1 MLKIV
6 NHLHKLPSITFR
18 LHHSKHQPSGHINRT
33 YAREVHLEYN
43 RGFNGDFEADD
54 LWGGFIG
61 DAFMRTNKRMKTIG
75 EFYDA
80 WFSIVYNKY
89 KSKNPSNV
97 ETAKSL
103 RLVSKDFAAAYD
115 PYYIHL
121 NIGGDFM
128 KSVQWDGI
136 VLNSQLS
143 HQYLLPS
150 AMLLIAHQF
159 LDYYSECHPDI
170 IYWLETSVN
179 SNTTPIAIA
188 LDDHRVYFIMYP
200 QLVFDYDFVIGLI
213 KKYWDGFSRETY
225 IGPRFETIEM
235 ISNRILGFYRR
246 LLRLNYDDYN
256 DDEDNDD
263 EDNDDENND

>member
-1 MLKIV
+1 M
-6 NHLHKLPSITFR
+6 
-18 LHHSKHQPSGHINRT
+18 
-33 YAREVHLEYN
+33 
-43 RGFNGDFEADD
+43 
-54 LWGGFIG
+54 
-61 DAFMRTNKRMKTIG
+61 
-75 EFYDA
+75 
-80 WFSIVYNKY
+80 
-89 KSKNPSNV
+89 

-115 PYYIHL
+115 PYYIHI

-159 LDYYSECHPDI
+159 LDYYSVCHPDI
-170 IYWLETSVN
+170 VEPHEKFVN
-179 SNTTPIAIA
+179 SNTTLIAIA
-188 LDDHRVYFIMYP
+188 LVDHRIYFIMYP
-200 QLVFDYDFVIGLI
+200 QLVFDYDFITRLI

-235 ISNRILGFYRR
+235 MSNRILGFYRR